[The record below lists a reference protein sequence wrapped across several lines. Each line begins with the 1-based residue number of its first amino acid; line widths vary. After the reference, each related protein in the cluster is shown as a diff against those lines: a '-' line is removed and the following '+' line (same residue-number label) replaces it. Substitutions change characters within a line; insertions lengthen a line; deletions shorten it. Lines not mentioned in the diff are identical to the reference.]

1 MELAIAAQ
9 AVTKRL
15 ATKGQ
20 AWKNLA
26 THFRKVRDLHLRQLF
41 AEDPKRGK
49 RMTAEAV
56 GIFFDYSK
64 NRITDE
70 TLQLLIQLAKESGL
84 RKKSTL
90 CFAVTRST
98 SQKTAQS
105 CIQPCEPLAK
115 GPSCWMGKMSCR
127 CARNPRQDGG
137 FL

>member
-1 MELAIAAQ
+1 MELAITAQ
-9 AVTKRL
+9 AVTKRS

-41 AEDPKRGK
+41 AEDAKRGK

-70 TLQLLIQLAKESGL
+70 TLRLLI
-84 RKKSTL
+84 
-90 CFAVTRST
+90 
-98 SQKTAQS
+98 
-105 CIQPCEPLAK
+105 
-115 GPSCWMGKMSCR
+115 
-127 CARNPRQDGG
+127 
-137 FL
+137 